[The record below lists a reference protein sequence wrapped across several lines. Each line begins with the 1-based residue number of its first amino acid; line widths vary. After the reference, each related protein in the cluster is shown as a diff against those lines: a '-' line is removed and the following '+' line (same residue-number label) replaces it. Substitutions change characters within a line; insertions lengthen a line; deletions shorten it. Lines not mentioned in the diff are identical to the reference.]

1 MFATIREGVRV
12 IMRSVILITASKTAA
27 EDIYLQW
34 KEEGKHIGFEPN
46 QKGDKLGMEV
56 RGQRI
61 YVWGDGDSTAGGYE
75 DGELQYVDVSHP
87 YFYIICYSDREVMK
101 YFIEK
106 TKFPEDSYMDNDHES
121 IIPVEE
127 VRKDI
132 LGFIE

>member
-1 MFATIREGVRV
+1 
-12 IMRSVILITASKTAA
+12 MRSVILITASQTAA

-46 QKGDKLGMEV
+46 QKGGDLGMEL
-56 RGQRI
+56 RGKSI
-61 YVWGDGDSTAGGYE
+61 YVWGAGDSTAGGYE
-75 DGELQYVDVSHP
+75 NDELRHVDILHP
-87 YFYIICYSDREVMK
+87 YFYIIRYADREVMK

-106 TKFPEDSYMDNDHES
+106 TKFPEDSYMDNDDER

>member
-1 MFATIREGVRV
+1 
-12 IMRSVILITASKTAA
+12 MRSVILLTASKTAA

-34 KEEGKHIGFEPN
+34 KEEGKHIGFES
-46 QKGDKLGMEV
+46 GDLGMEV
-56 RGQRI
+56 RGESI
-61 YVWGDGDSTAGGYE
+61 YVWSDDTIVYE
-75 DGELQYVDVSHP
+75 DSELQHVDILHP
-87 YFYIICYSDREVMK
+87 YFYSILYSDREVMK

>member
-1 MFATIREGVRV
+1 
-12 IMRSVILITASKTAA
+12 
-27 EDIYLQW
+27 
-34 KEEGKHIGFEPN
+34 
-46 QKGDKLGMEV
+46 MEI
-56 RGQRI
+56 RGQSI
-61 YVWGDGDSTAGGYE
+61 YVWGAGDSMAGYE
-75 DGELQYVDVSHP
+75 CGELKHVDILHP
-87 YFYIICYSDREVMK
+87 YFYIICYSDREIMK

>member
-1 MFATIREGVRV
+1 MIV
-12 IMRSVILITASKTAA
+12 RSVILITASKTAA

-34 KEEGKHIGFEPN
+34 KEEGQHIGFEPH
-46 QKGDKLGMEV
+46 QKGGDLGMGIKGE
-56 RGQRI
+56 RI
-61 YVWGDGDSTAGGYE
+61 YVWSDDTIVYE
-75 DGELQYVDVSHP
+75 DSELQHVDILHP
-87 YFYIICYSDREVMK
+87 YFYSILYSDREVMK

>member
-1 MFATIREGVRV
+1 
-12 IMRSVILITASKTAA
+12 MRCVILITASKTAT

-34 KEEGKHIGFEPN
+34 KEEGKHIGFERN
-46 QKGDKLGMEV
+46 QKGGDLGMELK
-56 RGQRI
+56 GESI
-61 YVWGDGDSTAGGYE
+61 YVWGAGDSTGGSYE
-75 DGELQYVDVSHP
+75 DGELQHVDILHP
-87 YFYIICYSDREVMK
+87 YFYIIRYSDREVMK

-106 TKFPEDSYMDNDHES
+106 TKFPEDSYMDNDDES